1 MNANAVLTA
10 PVIIAVY
17 SSGSVVKYGN
27 PLITKYNRIK
37 IDITLKVNIILFL
50 LATGILPK
58 RLNRIERSLLRTNS
72 KKVINTT
79 TISAKRSFSKRG
91 SIFHHLRSLILF
103 LERFFGI
110 RPNLYRFCQGIKQ
123 IKYLVK
129 KNLNNLQ

>member
-17 SSGSVVKYGN
+17 SSGSVVKDGN

-37 IDITLKVNIILFL
+37 IDIILKVNIILFL

-58 RLNRIERSLLRTNS
+58 RLNRILRSLLRMNS

-91 SIFHHLRSLILF
+91 SIFHHLHSLILF
-103 LERFFGI
+103 LVGFFGI
-110 RPNLYRFCQGIKQ
+110 HPSLYRFYQGKLK

-129 KNLNNLQ
+129 RNLNN